1 MIDPDDYLEE
11 SDEDIFDLADEAY
24 DRKRL
29 EDHEKHEALLYERD
43 WEKYRETLKH
53 KK

>member
-11 SDEDIFDLADEAY
+11 SEEDIFDLADEAY

-29 EDHEKHEALLYERD
+29 EDHEKQEQFNKHLYD
-43 WEKYRETLKH
+43 NKTQTIQD
-53 KK
+53 

>member
-11 SDEDIFDLADEAY
+11 GEDIFDLADEAY

-29 EDHEKHEALLYERD
+29 EDHEKQEQFNKQRHD
-43 WEKYRETLKH
+43 NKTQTIQN
-53 KK
+53 